1 VELPPFPPEL
11 LRRLDGYEVREE
23 TAGLSGAGVFR
34 LLAANRPSLIAK
46 LAAGPEAAAL
56 FSEAAR
62 LRWLCSSGVLAPE
75 VLAVAEAQGYV
86 WLIMECLPGENAV
99 DSIAPPAAR
108 VRQLAI
114 ALHKI
119 HALDA
124 QSCPFDETVGAKLAR
139 AKLRMKLNQVDE
151 EDLEN
156 QTGMTAARLLRELEQ
171 LRPATEDVVVTHGDA
186 CLENI
191 MLNGGRFSGF
201 VDCGRVGRSDRYQDL
216 ALACRSI
223 SEQIGAEWIEPFLR
237 IYGVAS
243 LDMARARFYV
253 LLDELF

>member
-1 VELPPFPPEL
+1 VQLPPFPPEL
-11 LRRLDGYEVREE
+11 VRQLQGYEAREE

-34 LLAANRPSLIAK
+34 LSAANRPSLIVK
-46 LAAGPEAAAL
+46 LDAGAEAAAL

-75 VLAVAEAQGYV
+75 VIAVAEAQGYV
-86 WLIMECLPGENAV
+86 WLVMECLPGENAV
-99 DSIAPPAAR
+99 DSIAPPAAK
-108 VRQLAI
+108 VRQLAN
-114 ALHKI
+114 ALQEM
-119 HALDA
+119 HALDVQA
-124 QSCPFDETVGAKLAR
+124 CPFDETTSAKLAR
-139 AKLRMKLNQVDE
+139 AKLRVKLKQVDE
-151 EDLEN
+151 DDIKDE
-156 QTGMTAARLLRELEQ
+156 TGKSGAELLRELEH
-171 LRPATEDVVVTHGDA
+171 LRPATENVVVTHGDA

-191 MLNGGRFSGF
+191 MLNAGRFSGF
-201 VDCGRVGRSDRYQDL
+201 IDCGRLGRSDRYQDL